1 MPCVF
6 QVRFLSIT
14 DKNKAVNSE
23 MNEVQTGEGK
33 SMLPMPY
40 SFGVFPEKAGVET
53 HKADA
58 AL

>member
-1 MPCVF
+1 M
-6 QVRFLSIT
+6 RFLSIT

-23 MNEVQTGEGK
+23 MNEVQTGEEK

-40 SFGVFPEKAGVET
+40 SFGVLPEKAGVET
-53 HKADA
+53 YEADA